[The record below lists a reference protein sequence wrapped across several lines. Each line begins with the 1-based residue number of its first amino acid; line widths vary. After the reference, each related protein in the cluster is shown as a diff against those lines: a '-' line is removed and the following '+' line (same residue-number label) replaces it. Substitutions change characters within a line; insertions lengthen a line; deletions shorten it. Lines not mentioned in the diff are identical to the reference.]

1 MRPQVREAR
10 HVLHPRARLLH
21 VAPMEES
28 TPATGF
34 MSDFGGFR
42 AAIL

>member
-28 TPATGF
+28 ALAAGF
-34 MSDFGGFR
+34 MSDFNVFR
-42 AAIL
+42 GAIL